1 MNCYAGHS
9 NILLFKGFFM
19 WFRYIPKLNRTL
31 IAYKKTPVP
40 SLILT
45 LALLFGLVSVP
56 TIALSETLTIDSAI
70 NKAGRQRMLT
80 QRIVKSYLL
89 IGQDVSSDTAQ
100 EQLDSSIGL
109 FEQQLEELEEFSPNQ
124 TISKSLSEVRAQW
137 NTFRLTAI
145 SKPEKRNATNLIN
158 EGQNTL
164 DKCEKVV
171 RLLEKHSGNQKGK
184 LINISGRQRMLSQ
197 RIGMFYVAKSWNI
210 NSNQIDT
217 AFTKA
222 ISEYDQALKTLS
234 LSKLNTEE
242 INSALE
248 KVNAQ
253 WEFSRSGFEQ
263 IENSRYVPFIIQVTT
278 ESMLKKMNKITG
290 MYEALTKD
298 SIAKI

>member
-1 MNCYAGHS
+1 MWFCSIPKS
-9 NILLFKGFFM
+9 NSVLTVFRATPISSLLLTFTLLFSM
-19 WFRYIPKLNRTL
+19 ASI
-31 IAYKKTPVP
+31 
-40 SLILT
+40 
-45 LALLFGLVSVP
+45 P
-56 TIALSETLTIDSAI
+56 TIAFSKTLTVDSAI

-89 IGQDVSSDTAQ
+89 IGQDVASDTAQ

-124 TISKSLSEVRAQW
+124 TISKSLIDVRNQW
-137 NTFRLTAI
+137 NTFRLMAI
-145 SKPEKRNATNLIN
+145 SKPEKNSAINLIK

-171 RLLEKHSGNQKGK
+171 KLIEKHSGNQKGK

-197 RIGMFYVAKSWNI
+197 RIGMFYVAKSWNLK
-210 NSNQIDT
+210 NNQIDS

-222 ISEYDQALKTLS
+222 IEEYDQALKTLS
-234 LSKLNTEE
+234 ASKLNTNE
-242 INSALE
+242 INSALD

-278 ESMLKKMNKITG
+278 ESMLKKMNNITG
-290 MYEALTKD
+290 MYEAL
-298 SIAKI
+298 SESSVAKL

>member
-1 MNCYAGHS
+1 MWFYSIPKS
-9 NILLFKGFFM
+9 NTVLTVFRATPISSLLLTFTLLFSM
-19 WFRYIPKLNRTL
+19 ASI
-31 IAYKKTPVP
+31 
-40 SLILT
+40 
-45 LALLFGLVSVP
+45 P
-56 TIALSETLTIDSAI
+56 TIAFSKTLTVDSAI

-89 IGQDVSSDTAQ
+89 IGQDVASDTAQ

-124 TISKSLSEVRAQW
+124 TISKSLIDVRNQW
-137 NTFRLTAI
+137 NTFRLMAI
-145 SKPEKRNATNLIN
+145 SKPEKNSAINLIK

-171 RLLEKHSGNQKGK
+171 KLIEKHSGNQKGK

-197 RIGMFYVAKSWNI
+197 RIGMFYVAKSWNLK
-210 NSNQIDT
+210 NNQIDS
-217 AFTKA
+217 AFSKA
-222 ISEYDQALKTLS
+222 IEEYDQALKTLS
-234 LSKLNTEE
+234 ASKLNTNE
-242 INSALE
+242 INSALD

-278 ESMLKKMNKITG
+278 ESMLKKMNNITG
-290 MYEALTKD
+290 MYEAL
-298 SIAKI
+298 SESNVAKL